1 MTYPGMAFVFV
12 VGVGLATILYYMFA
26 DNSHNQHNHSNNGTG
41 PPPDIP
47 QNSWSA
53 PTARYLKIEIFY
65 KYFCVAFIYLYLCFI
80 DIYLFRQRSRRKGSS
95 ASTDKINCTICLAE
109 ISLPQIVNVQPCG
122 HAFHRKCIQ
131 DWQKQGQ
138 TVQIYFKFT
147 DLL

>member
-53 PTARYLKIEIFY
+53 PTAR
-65 KYFCVAFIYLYLCFI
+65 
-80 DIYLFRQRSRRKGSS
+80 QRSRRKGSG
-95 ASTDKINCTICLAE
+95 ASTDKTNCTICLAE
-109 ISLPQIVNVQPCG
+109 ISLPQIVNVRPCG
-122 HAFHRKCIQ
+122 HAFHMKCIQ

-138 TVQIYFKFT
+138 TESHKSCPNCRRKIEEIC
-147 DLL
+147 